1 MIYLLDFNVKECYNK
16 IMNDFEDNS
25 ILDDEEDED
34 IPEVEVIS
42 TQPPVISTVSPT
54 YTHQNQQ
61 LPVLSTDAIA
71 SEVAERELQL
81 RRLELQEWAQKKKIL
96 KGAPKVR
103 ELNRVWRKLRK
114 GLSINK
120 AIKGVVSIST
130 WHKWREEYPEIA
142 AMEEQCYHDRLDK
155 LQDTIHEVANNKN
168 ISHGAIERDR
178 TIMAACDKEMDRIE
192 DRLTANRMQKGPTN
206 PTHLTP
212 IQINFAFRKKKQ

>member
-1 MIYLLDFNVKECYNK
+1 MFD
-16 IMNDFEDNS
+16 EDS
-25 ILDDEEDED
+25 LLDDEELEED
-34 IPEVEVIS
+34 IPEVEVVS
-42 TQPPVISTVSPT
+42 TQPPVVSTVAPT
-54 YTHQNQQ
+54 FTHQNQQ
-61 LPVLSTDAIA
+61 LQVMNTDAIA

-114 GLSINK
+114 GFSINK

-155 LQDTIHEVANNKN
+155 LQDNIHEAANNPDTH
-168 ISHGAIERDR
+168 HGAIERDR
-178 TIMAACDKEMDRIE
+178 TKIAAWDKEMDRIT
-192 DRLTANRMQKGPTN
+192 DRLTANRLQNGSGGN

-212 IQINFAFRKKKQ
+212 IQINFTYRKKKQ

>member
-1 MIYLLDFNVKECYNK
+1 
-16 IMNDFEDNS
+16 MNDFEDNS

-61 LPVLSTDAIA
+61 LPVVNTDAIA
-71 SEVAERELQL
+71 ADVVEREMQL
-81 RRLELQEWAQKKKIL
+81 RKLELQEWAQKKKII
-96 KGAPKVR
+96 KGAPKIK

-114 GLSINK
+114 GFSLNK

-155 LQDTIHEVANNKN
+155 LQDKIHEVANNQDTH
-168 ISHGAIERDR
+168 HGAIERDR

-192 DRLTANRMQKGPTN
+192 DRLTANRMQKGNGIN

-212 IQINFAFRKKKQ
+212 IQINFTYRKKKQ

>member
-1 MIYLLDFNVKECYNK
+1 MFDEDSLLD
-16 IMNDFEDNS
+16 
-25 ILDDEEDED
+25 DDELDED
-34 IPEVEVIS
+34 IPEVEVVS
-42 TQPPVISTVSPT
+42 PQPPVISTVAPI

-61 LPVLSTDAIA
+61 LPVMKSTDAIA

-114 GLSINK
+114 GFSINK

-155 LQDTIHEVANNKN
+155 LQDNIHEAANNPDTH
-168 ISHGAIERDR
+168 HGAIERDR
-178 TIMAACDKEMDRIE
+178 TKIAAWDKEMDRIT
-192 DRLTANRMQKGPTN
+192 DRLTANRLQNGKGSN

-212 IQINFAFRKKKQ
+212 IQINFTYRKKK